1 MTRRS
6 FARGLF
12 AVAAL
17 GAAAVAAAQ
26 GGGGPEAG
34 GAPGAGFASMGEARW
49 LERHAGEIGLDE
61 KTVAEVKAIGEEARS
76 AASRRMDELRK
87 EGRKLSEMLAEE
99 NLDEAALKKQ
109 AESVGRLWTQ
119 GLEERIRT
127 SVRLRKLLTPEQR
140 KKAAE
145 LRKQRPGAQR

>member
-17 GAAAVAAAQ
+17 GAAAGAAAQ

-61 KTVAEVKAIGEEARS
+61 KTVAEVRAIGEEARS